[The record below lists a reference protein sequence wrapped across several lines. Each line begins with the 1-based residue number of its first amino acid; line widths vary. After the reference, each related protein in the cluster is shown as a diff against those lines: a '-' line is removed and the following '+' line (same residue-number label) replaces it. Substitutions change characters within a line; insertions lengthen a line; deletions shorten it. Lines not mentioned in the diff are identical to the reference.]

1 MNHIACR
8 PAFFVAALF
17 FAAASPMSHADET
30 QPESQAAPAV
40 AATDVAAHTGSRVR
54 VTAASPAFTGSVTG
68 TLVKVGPD
76 TLMIVDPKG
85 GLVSELPLAAVQRF
99 EVSRQSSRARRG
111 FLIGAALGALAAVA
125 VYGDETFTCNTSNE
139 PARVCGSSERFAYS
153 AFAVGFYGG
162 MGAWIGSRRKND
174 TWSDAPLGHVRLS
187 LRPVKSGAR
196 AGLTLTF

>member
-1 MNHIACR
+1 MNPIARR
-8 PAFFVAALF
+8 PAVFAAALF
-17 FAAASPMSHADET
+17 VAAASPMSHANDER
-30 QPESQAAPAV
+30 PESQAAV
-40 AATDVAAHTGSRVR
+40 GSRVR

-76 TLMIVDPKG
+76 TLMIVDPRG
-85 GLVSELPLAAVQRF
+85 GVVTELPFDSVQRL
-99 EVSRQSSRARRG
+99 EVSRRGSRARRG
-111 FLIGAALGALAAVA
+111 LLIGAALGALAAIA

-162 MGAWIGSRRKND
+162 IGAWIGNRRKTD
-174 TWSDAPLGHVRLS
+174 TWSDAPIGSVRLS
-187 LRPVKSGAR
+187 LRPAKGGAR

>member
-1 MNHIACR
+1 MNPIARR
-8 PAFFVAALF
+8 PVVFAAALF
-17 FAAASPMSHADET
+17 VAAASPMSHANDER
-30 QPESQAAPAV
+30 PESQAAV
-40 AATDVAAHTGSRVR
+40 GSRVR

-111 FLIGAALGALAAVA
+111 FLIGASVGLLAAIA
-125 VYGDETFTCNTSNE
+125 ISGDETLICNSNNE
-139 PARVCGSSERFAYS
+139 PVRLCDNSEKGLYS
-153 AFAVGFYGG
+153 AFAVGLYGG
-162 MGAWIGSRRKND
+162 IGAWIGSRRKTD
-174 TWSDAPLGHVRLS
+174 TWSDAPLGRVRLS
-187 LRPVKSGAR
+187 LRPVRGGAR